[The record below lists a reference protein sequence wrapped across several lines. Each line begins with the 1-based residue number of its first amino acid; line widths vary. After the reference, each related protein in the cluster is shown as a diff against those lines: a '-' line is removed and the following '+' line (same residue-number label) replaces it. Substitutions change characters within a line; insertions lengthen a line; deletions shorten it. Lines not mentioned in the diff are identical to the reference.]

1 MEDSNMTSKVLWHK
15 GLFLVLAATLGLGLM
30 TADAA
35 WAKPGGR
42 GGHWGGGGG
51 ANANLT
57 PEQAGQIFDLRQNF
71 DNDTVGLRR
80 QMTTKRAELATLRN
94 TQNPDQGQI
103 SAKQQ
108 ELWTLREQMQAKAAS
123 YRAEA
128 GQIAPGSYGPGQGRG
143 FGQGKGR
150 GRCW

>member
-1 MEDSNMTSKVLWHK
+1 
-15 GLFLVLAATLGLGLM
+15 
-30 TADAA
+30 
-35 WAKPGGR
+35 
-42 GGHWGGGGG
+42 
-51 ANANLT
+51 
-57 PEQAGQIFDLRQNF
+57 LRQKF